1 MNSLEKL
8 PPNRPPSSADR
19 SNPPIPAD
27 AAVPPGE
34 FFQRLWKVVALTTVL
49 YVPYVLSNHFPVFT
63 PRELPL
69 SALDAAIP
77 FWTWTVV
84 PYFLLIGGM
93 YLPALVADRRIFT
106 TAMLAILIGV
116 VLNNLVFFLW
126 PTTYPR
132 PLAEPSD
139 SLHAALYQFLIAVDT
154 PGNCFPSAHIT
165 APAIGCW
172 ALAQQFRRW
181 RWLIYL
187 IFIPFALS
195 ILTTKQHYTLDLIGG
210 LATAGIGL
218 LIAHK
223 LTKRTSTGQ
232 PVATPDTF
240 QSSSR

>member
-1 MNSLEKL
+1 MDPLKNLANK
-8 PPNRPPSSADR
+8 PPVEVSRKTSPAPSGDAAAPPSA
-19 SNPPIPAD
+19 
-27 AAVPPGE
+27 G
-34 FFQRLWKVVALTTVL
+34 FLQRLWNVVALTTVL

-69 SALDAAIP
+69 SALDHAIP
-77 FWTWTVV
+77 FWTWTVI

-93 YLPALVADRRIFT
+93 YLPALVPDRRAFS

-132 PLAEPSD
+132 PIAVAGDGIHSMI
-139 SLHAALYQFLIAVDT
+139 YGFLIAVDT

-172 ALAQQFRRW
+172 ALGRQFPRW
-181 RWLIYL
+181 RWIIYL

-195 ILTTKQHYTLDLIGG
+195 ILTTKQHYVLDLFGG
-210 LATAGIGL
+210 LATAGIG
-218 LIAHK
+218 IYAA
-223 LTKRTSTGQ
+223 KRFLSRNERREVTG
-232 PVATPDTF
+232 
-240 QSSSR
+240 